1 MQIVIVHNHQFLT
14 SSASLKGISVAL
26 VPTRALRYDQ
36 RNPRVVH
43 DMSNQTREEK
53 SQREPPPATPQTEP
67 KGFWRG
73 LIAEDKGWQL
83 PAWLLGVPCVASR
96 GSTAPMLGLSLL
108 QGWRWHLTVQS
119 PQHHSWG
126 CSPKRDA
133 LSSQHIPP
141 N

>member
-53 SQREPPPATPQTEP
+53 SQREPPLPLP
-67 KGFWRG
+67 KQNQRVS
-73 LIAEDKGWQL
+73 
-83 PAWLLGVPCVASR
+83 GVV
-96 GSTAPMLGLSLL
+96 
-108 QGWRWHLTVQS
+108 
-119 PQHHSWG
+119 
-126 CSPKRDA
+126 
-133 LSSQHIPP
+133 
-141 N
+141 